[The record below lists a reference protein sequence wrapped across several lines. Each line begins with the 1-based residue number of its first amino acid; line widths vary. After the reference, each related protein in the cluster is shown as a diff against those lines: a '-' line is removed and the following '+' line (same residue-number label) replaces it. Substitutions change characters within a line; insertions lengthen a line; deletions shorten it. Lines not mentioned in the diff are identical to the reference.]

1 MSELLK
7 KTNTIRLAACLAVP
21 LAIGSVVGKAIS
33 KDVKEYSELDKP
45 NFAPPKWA
53 FPVAWTTLYT
63 LMGLAKYKALE
74 AADEEQETTVQ
85 KADGLQ
91 LSLNFIWSFLF
102 FKFHLRGTALIEM
115 TILLLTILYTS
126 KEYAKISKTAAKLMI
141 PYILW
146 VSFALCLN
154 ASVWYKN
161 K

>member
-1 MSELLK
+1 MSEFLK
-7 KTNTIRLAACLAVP
+7 KTNTKRLAACLSVP
-21 LAIGSVVGKAIS
+21 LAVGSVVGKAIS
-33 KDVKEYSELDKP
+33 KDVKEYSRLEKP
-45 NFAPPKWA
+45 SFAPPKWA
-53 FPVAWTTLYT
+53 FPVAWTTLYA

-74 AADEEQETTVQ
+74 SAEDEQEASI
-85 KADGLQ
+85 KGADGLQ

-115 TILLLTILYTS
+115 TILLLSILYTT
-126 KEYAKISKTAAKLMI
+126 KEYAEVNKTAAKLMI

>member
-1 MSELLK
+1 M
-7 KTNTIRLAACLAVP
+7 
-21 LAIGSVVGKAIS
+21 
-33 KDVKEYSELDKP
+33 DKP

-126 KEYAKISKTAAKLMI
+126 KEYAKISKTSAKLMI

>member
-1 MSELLK
+1 MSELFK
-7 KTNTIRLAACLAVP
+7 KTNPKRLAACLAVP
-21 LAIGSVVGKAIS
+21 LALGSVVGKAIS

-45 NFAPPKWA
+45 SFAPPKWA
-53 FPVAWTTLYT
+53 FPVAWTTLYA

-74 AADEEQETTVQ
+74 AADDEQEMAIH

-91 LSLNFIWSFLF
+91 LSFNFIWSFLF
-102 FKFHLRGTALIEM
+102 FKFHLRGAALIEM
-115 TILLLTILYTS
+115 SILLLTILYTA
-126 KEYAKISKTAAKLMI
+126 KEYAKVSKTAARLML

>member
-1 MSELLK
+1 MK
-7 KTNTIRLAACLAVP
+7 RLAACISVP
-21 LAIGSVVGKAIS
+21 LAVGSVVGKAIS
-33 KDVKEYSELDKP
+33 KDVKAYSELDKP
-45 NFAPPKWA
+45 GFAPPKWA

-63 LMGLAKYKALE
+63 LMGVAKYKALE
-74 AADEEQETTVQ
+74 AADEDEKKGIME
-85 KADGLQ
+85 ADGLQ

-102 FKFHLRGTALIEM
+102 FKFHLRGAALIEM
-115 TILLLTILYTS
+115 TTLLLAILYTAR
-126 KEYAKISKTAAKLMI
+126 EYAKVSKTAAKLLL